1 MTNIKTNAMRVLDS
15 RKIPYQ
21 VVTYTQE
28 KIPADEVARLVGAPA
43 GQVFKTLVVRR
54 EKGRPLLVMI
64 PADRELDLRALA
76 REIDAKK
83 VAMASQKEAE
93 TLTGL
98 VVGGIGAL
106 ALLNKGFDIY
116 LDRTAEAWDEIYVN
130 GGQRGVNLR
139 LEVDDL
145 VKVTG
150 AKWVSAAIES
160 GKEESAG

>member
-1 MTNIKTNAMRVLDS
+1 MTSIKTNAMRVLDS

-28 KIPADEVARLVGAPA
+28 KIPANEVARLVGAPA

-64 PADRELDLRALA
+64 PADHELDLRTLA
-76 REIDAKK
+76 HEIDTKK

-116 LDRTAEAWDEIYVN
+116 LDRTAEDWDEIYVN
-130 GGQRGVNLR
+130 GGQRGINLR
-139 LEVDDL
+139 LKVADL
-145 VKVTG
+145 VRVTG
-150 AKWVSAAIES
+150 AKWVGAAVES
-160 GKEESAG
+160 GGG